1 MDASDE
7 RIARIYMSRE
17 ERFELLELMYETK
30 LPIRSMSVSALT
42 KYALGD
48 PDKKIREK
56 GMELSLIHISPIVYE
71 ERSVQLRIF
80 VDHSS
85 IEIFYDDRL
94 TMSARIFPG
103 REDSVENSVKVSDDV
118 SVLVGRIYRLA
129 CETEI

>member
-1 MDASDE
+1 MTE
-7 RIARIYMSRE
+7 I
-17 ERFELLELMYETK
+17 LQ
-30 LPIRSMSVSALT
+30 
-42 KYALGD
+42 G
-48 PDKKIREK
+48 KKN
-56 GMELSLIHISPIVYE
+56 P
-71 ERSVQLRIF
+71 
-80 VDHSS
+80 